1 MEIFQIVLLS
11 IVQGITE
18 FLPISSQSHLILMSK
33 FLGMRDQGLGFDIA
47 LHTGSLLAILIYYRR
62 EISQVLYLSNEGK
75 NYIKLIIV
83 ASIPLPIVAL
93 EFMDFISINLRS
105 INSIALMTIIF
116 AVILYVA
123 DIRKKVQYNNLESIS
138 VYIIIFIGLMQTLAI
153 IPGVSRSGIV
163 ITAALLA
170 NFSRED
176 SVKIAFLLSI
186 PAIFMAS
193 VYQSAQLYSIG
204 DYKIFSEHLLG
215 ATLSFIASYL
225 TIHFFII
232 TINKISFT
240 PYVIYRLLLGFVLL
254 GI

>member
-33 FLGMRDQGLGFDIA
+33 FLGMRDQGVGFDIA

-204 DYKIFSEHLLG
+204 DYEIFSEHLLG
-215 ATLSFIASYL
+215 ASLSFIASYL

>member
-204 DYKIFSEHLLG
+204 DYEIFSEHLLG
-215 ATLSFIASYL
+215 ATLSFVASYL

>member
-105 INSIALMTIIF
+105 INSIALMTIVF

-153 IPGVSRSGIV
+153 IPGASRSGIV

-204 DYKIFSEHLLG
+204 DYEIFSEHLLG
-215 ATLSFIASYL
+215 ATLSFVASYL

>member
-1 MEIFQIVLLS
+1 MQIVLLA

-204 DYKIFSEHLLG
+204 DYEIFSEHLLG
-215 ATLSFIASYL
+215 ASLSFIASYL

>member
-1 MEIFQIVLLS
+1 VEIFQIVLLS

-105 INSIALMTIIF
+105 INSIALMTIVF

-204 DYKIFSEHLLG
+204 DYEIFSEHLLG
-215 ATLSFIASYL
+215 ATLSFVASYL

>member
-204 DYKIFSEHLLG
+204 DYEIFSEHLLG
-215 ATLSFIASYL
+215 ASLSFIASYL

>member
-105 INSIALMTIIF
+105 INSIALMTIVF

-204 DYKIFSEHLLG
+204 DYEIFSEHLLG
-215 ATLSFIASYL
+215 ATLSFAASYL

>member
-105 INSIALMTIIF
+105 INSIALMTIVF

-204 DYKIFSEHLLG
+204 DYEIFSEHLLG
-215 ATLSFIASYL
+215 ASLSFIASYL

-254 GI
+254 AI

>member
-1 MEIFQIVLLS
+1 
-11 IVQGITE
+11 
-18 FLPISSQSHLILMSK
+18 
-33 FLGMRDQGLGFDIA
+33 
-47 LHTGSLLAILIYYRR
+47 
-62 EISQVLYLSNEGK
+62 
-75 NYIKLIIV
+75 
-83 ASIPLPIVAL
+83 
-93 EFMDFISINLRS
+93 
-105 INSIALMTIIF
+105 MTIIF

-204 DYKIFSEHLLG
+204 DYEIFSEHLLG
-215 ATLSFIASYL
+215 ASLSFIASYL